1 MKFWTKLKETLS
13 INKGGLEKTQDI
25 SFNKS
30 KWPGSQVARQWFAK
44 PLYVGAIPTSASH
57 SKY

>member
-1 MKFWTKLKETLS
+1 MKFKKKLKKRILIS
-13 INKGGLEKTQDI
+13 RNKLEKIENI

-44 PLYVGAIPTSASH
+44 PLYVGAIPTSAS
-57 SKY
+57 Y